1 MPSGE
6 TVCSTNT
13 GDESTLHRSMSAFFR
28 HNISSCTR
36 RTPLQPT
43 GRPGAVGVLL
53 AVMCAQVR
61 LIAATVLASAVFAVR
76 LSACLLQQNIVPQRG
91 VQGGS

>member
-1 MPSGE
+1 M
-6 TVCSTNT
+6 
-13 GDESTLHRSMSAFFR
+13 
-28 HNISSCTR
+28 
-36 RTPLQPT
+36 
-43 GRPGAVGVLL
+43 LL

-76 LSACLLQQNIVPQRG
+76 LSASLLQQNIVPQRG

>member
-1 MPSGE
+1 MLINQLC
-6 TVCSTNT
+6 TVLYTRSIFSTFGLALAEHRCS
-13 GDESTLHRSMSAFFR
+13 
-28 HNISSCTR
+28 
-36 RTPLQPT
+36 LQAD
-43 GRPGAVGVLL
+43 RPGAVGVLL